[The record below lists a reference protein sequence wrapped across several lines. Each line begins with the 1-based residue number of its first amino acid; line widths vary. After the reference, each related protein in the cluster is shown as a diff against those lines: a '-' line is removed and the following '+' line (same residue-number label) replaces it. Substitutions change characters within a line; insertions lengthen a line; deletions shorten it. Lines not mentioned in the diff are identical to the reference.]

1 MSATAPIILD
11 DDTDSPFTIPACADT
26 DQAALLA
33 WAHDNPIDKPR
44 PVVEDG
50 RYVLTDPATGEPRKW
65 TRVTTFCDDAEN
77 SNFAAW
83 RDGMLVR
90 GFVVDPTLIPWAHRE
105 PDEWKAY
112 AAIAAEATRQGG
124 GWLAADLGTALHT
137 ATEHHDL
144 GTGIRPPAP
153 WDTHVDA
160 WASALA
166 EHGITIVD
174 GWAERCVINTD
185 VDCAGTLDRLAIL
198 PDGRTV
204 VLDLKTGSSVRKIG
218 YAVQAAI
225 YARASHAWT
234 PDGYEPLPEVDRSM
248 ALIAHLPS
256 KGQGCEIIEV
266 DITRGWDVALTC
278 HALRSS
284 RSVKGIFTQRK
295 PAPQLALAAPATT
308 IEVRSATVRDAIAA
322 VKVAH
327 PGKLGTVW
335 PTGVAPRGPWASAD
349 LDAIEAALAALN
361 TPPATEP
368 AKAKRATKKATT
380 PRTTKTEWPTVDA
393 QPVTRPEWTATDD
406 SPLVD
411 DATRDALAAAIETM
425 PPAHRALAA
434 SWQAGGRNQRRS
446 WGSVH
451 PGKMTSRTHAL
462 NLAAMRCA
470 TALHDDDDPD
480 ALTRAALSLVIGEDV
495 QPTWLTGAVIGSLT
509 IDQANRLEEIA
520 ASFAAGDDTTT
531 RQLGEAVTRVA

>member
-11 DDTDSPFTIPACADT
+11 DDTDRPFTIPACADT

-44 PVVEDG
+44 PVLEDG
-50 RYVLTDPATGEPRKW
+50 RYVLDDPATGEPRKW
-65 TRVTTFCDDAEN
+65 TRVTTFCDDAGNE
-77 SNFAAW
+77 NFAAW

-90 GFVVDPTLIPWAHRE
+90 GFVVDPTLIERVRSEEDA
-105 PDEWKAY
+105 WKAY

-166 EHGITIVD
+166 KHGITIVD

-234 PDGYEPLPEVDRSM
+234 PDGYEPLPEVDQTL

-335 PTGVAPRGPWASAD
+335 PTGVAPRGPWTSAD

-361 TPPATEP
+361 TPPAAEP
-368 AKAKRATKKATT
+368 AKAKRATKKAPA
-380 PRTTKTEWPTVDA
+380 PRTTKTEWPHVDA
-393 QPVTRPEWTATDD
+393 HPVTRPEWTATDD
-406 SPLVD
+406 SPLID
-411 DATRDALAAAIETM
+411 DGDHAALVAAIEAM
-425 PPAHRALAA
+425 APAHRALAA
-434 SWQAGGRNQRRS
+434 SWQATGRSQQRS
-446 WGSVH
+446 WGNVH
-451 PGKMTSRTHAL
+451 SGKMTSRTHAL

-509 IDQANRLEEIA
+509 IDQAVRLEEIA

>member
-50 RYVLTDPATGEPRKW
+50 RYVLTDPASGEPRKW

-77 SNFAAW
+77 ESFAAW

-90 GFVVDPTLIPWAHRE
+90 GFVIDPTLIPWAHRE
-105 PDEWKAY
+105 SDEWKAY

-335 PTGVAPRGPWASAD
+335 PTGVAPRGPWTSAD

-361 TPPATEP
+361 TPPAAEP

-411 DATRDALAAAIETM
+411 DATRDALAAAIEAM